1 MCIIY
6 FDLCRCCRTD
16 LHTKTKSN
24 IYCHI
29 KKRTEEKHEL
39 VIKNEQKT
47 FCADCKFEMKWYM
60 ETVGFKKIEDYHRYS
75 VAVKAH
81 KDIEKGKN
89 GVKVY
94 YTDCGTQFFEGN
106 LCDYS
111 LD

>member
-47 FCADCKFEMKWYM
+47 FCVDCEFEIKSYM
-60 ETVGFKKIEDYHRYS
+60 DTVGFKNIKDYHRYN
-75 VAVKAH
+75 VPVKAH
-81 KDIEKGKN
+81 RDIKNGKN

-94 YTDCGTQFFEGN
+94 YQDYWTQFFEGD
-106 LCDYS
+106 LCDCF
-111 LD
+111 